1 MMRQPHADATLTTP
15 TTGLEIHYRD
25 WDDPTKR
32 ISGGAESPAVLL
44 LHGLASTCRIYD
56 LCAPLLARGRRVVAY
71 DQRGHG
77 ESGKPE
83 DGYDMDT
90 LVEDGVGVARAL
102 GLRAPYTVVGPSWG
116 ASVALRW
123 AVRHPDDVH
132 AAVLVD
138 GGVSSVRDI
147 PDATW
152 RTVEERLAPPAWQN
166 VHFDDLLAHT
176 RHGDLAFLD
185 ESFRRDFFAALTEP
199 WPDGT
204 VRARLSAANHWR
216 ILHGLWDDDLD
227 TAYRALRRPALAL
240 LALPTEPWD
249 NRRREMTQTKL
260 RAAERRTI
268 LQPLLHVRWLDD
280 TIHDIPLQRPA
291 VLAEAIAET

>member
-1 MMRQPHADATLTTP
+1 MRQPHADAMLTTP

-25 WDDPTKR
+25 WGGPTERVPEDD
-32 ISGGAESPAVLL
+32 EPAPVLL

-56 LCAPLLARGRRVVAY
+56 LCAPLLAQGRRVVAY

-90 LVEDGVGVARAL
+90 LVEDGVGVVRAL
-102 GLRAPYTVVGPSWG
+102 GLRAPYTVVGHSWG

-123 AVRHPDDVH
+123 AVRHPNDVH

-138 GGVSSVRDI
+138 GGVSSVRDM

-152 RTVEERLAPPAWQN
+152 RTVEERLAPPVWRN

-185 ESFRRDFFAALTEP
+185 ESFRHDFFAALTEP
-199 WPDGT
+199 RPDGT
-204 VRARLSAANHWR
+204 IQARLSAANHWR
-216 ILHGLWDDDLD
+216 ILHGLWEDDLD
-227 TAYRALRRPALAL
+227 AAYRALRRPALAL

-249 NRRREMTQTKL
+249 DRQREMVETKR
-260 RAAERRTI
+260 RAAERRTA

-280 TIHDIPLQRPA
+280 TIHDIPLQRPE
-291 VLAEAIAET
+291 VLADAIAGV